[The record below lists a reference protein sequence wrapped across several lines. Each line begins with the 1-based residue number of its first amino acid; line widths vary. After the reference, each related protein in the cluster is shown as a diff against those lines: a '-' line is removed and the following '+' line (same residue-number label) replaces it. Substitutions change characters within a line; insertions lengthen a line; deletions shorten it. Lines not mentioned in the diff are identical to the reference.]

1 MRRTLV
7 SEPAAR
13 KLSSPTDFSARRLKF
28 FMPRRRP
35 VTRRISPGAAF
46 AATLTAVLS
55 ATACRPAQPEVVVYT
70 SVDEQF
76 ARQILGTFEA
86 RSGVR
91 VQVVTDS
98 EAGKTS
104 GLVRRL
110 ARETD
115 RPRCDV
121 WWSSEIF
128 GTIELARLGAL
139 EAYKSPAAADI
150 PVGWK
155 NPDGLWTG
163 CAARARVLAFDPRRV
178 NRADLPTSWRA
189 LGKSPLLGQLAFG
202 NPQFGTT
209 RGHFAA
215 CFALW
220 GAADGG
226 EFARAL
232 KQARGR
238 MVDGNSLAV
247 QEVVAGAALICMTDT
262 DDVWVAQQRG
272 QRVEMIYPDVDAGA
286 GPIWIPCSV
295 ALVRGGPHPSEA
307 RRLVDY
313 LVSAEV
319 ELALLRGDSRNVPV
333 RPSLQPAVGF
343 ESPPPAP
350 LPFERIADAL
360 AESSRVTR
368 ELFIE

>member
-7 SEPAAR
+7 SEPSAR
-13 KLSSPTDFSARRLKF
+13 KLSCVTDFSARPLKF
-28 FMPRRRP
+28 FSRRR
-35 VTRRISPGAAF
+35 RRAAR
-46 AATLTAVLS
+46 S
-55 ATACRPAQPEVVVYT
+55 ATHLAPSVALLVALLAAAACRPAQPEVVVYT

-110 ARETD
+110 AREVD

-139 EAYKSPAAADI
+139 EPYKSPAAADI

-155 NPDGLWTG
+155 HADGLWTG

-178 NRADLPTSWRA
+178 RRADLPASWRA
-189 LGKSPLLGQLAFG
+189 LAKSPLLAQLAFG

-220 GAADGG
+220 GSADGA

-247 QEVVAGAALICMTDT
+247 REVIAGTAAVCMTDT

-272 QRVEMIYPDVDAGA
+272 EQVEMTYPDVDADA

-295 ALVRGGPHPSEA
+295 ALVRGGPHPAEA
-307 RRLVDY
+307 RRLIDY
-313 LVSAEV
+313 LVSADV

-333 RPSLQPAVGF
+333 RPALAGDVKFDTPAPV
-343 ESPPPAP
+343 P
-350 LPFERIADAL
+350 LPFEHIADAL
-360 AESSRVTR
+360 EESSRVTR
-368 ELFIE
+368 ELFVE